1 MTKRVTDDGWEEEV
15 YEEWEEEEVKV
26 KSTTIVT
33 AADSEERERVA
44 GGVTSKQTT
53 ESVSSDQS
61 SRWSLRHVTFH
72 ASLSYIV
79 LLQGQGWQD
88 PGGEEQLRQESREQ
102 RDHYSYTGQCFLP
115 CGKVSKNSLHCC
127 IIS

>member
-15 YEEWEEEEVKV
+15 YEEWEEEEIKL

-61 SRWSLRHVTFH
+61 SRWSLRHILCFI
-72 ASLSYIV
+72 ALFFFA
-79 LLQGQGWQD
+79 
-88 PGGEEQLRQESREQ
+88 PGSRTA
-102 RDHYSYTGQCFLP
+102 RSWR
-115 CGKVSKNSLHCC
+115 
-127 IIS
+127 

>member
-1 MTKRVTDDGWEEEV
+1 MTRRVTDDGWEEEV

-44 GGVTSKQTT
+44 GGVTSKQTS
-53 ESVSSDQS
+53 ERVASDQS
-61 SRWSLRHVTFH
+61 SRWRLCHILLH
-72 ASLSYIV
+72 CYHY

-88 PGGEEQLRQESREQ
+88 PGGEEQLRQKNPEQ
-102 RDHYSYTGQCFLP
+102 RDHHSHTGQ
-115 CGKVSKNSLHCC
+115 
-127 IIS
+127 

>member
-15 YEEWEEEEVKV
+15 YEEWEEEEIKL

-61 SRWSLRHVTFH
+61 SRWSLRHISCF
-72 ASLSYIV
+72 IV
-79 LLQGQGWQD
+79 LCFFA
-88 PGGEEQLRQESREQ
+88 PGSRMA
-102 RDHYSYTGQCFLP
+102 RSWR
-115 CGKVSKNSLHCC
+115 
-127 IIS
+127 